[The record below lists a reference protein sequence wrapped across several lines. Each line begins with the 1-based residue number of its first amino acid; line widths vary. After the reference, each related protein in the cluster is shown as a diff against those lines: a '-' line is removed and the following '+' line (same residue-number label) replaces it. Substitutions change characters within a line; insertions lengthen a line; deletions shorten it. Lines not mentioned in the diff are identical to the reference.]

1 MSSNAP
7 TVHLHV
13 HSEYSLLDGLSS
25 IEALAKR
32 AAELDQPAIAL
43 TDHGVMNGALE
54 HYLACNKHG
63 IKPILGCEIYY
74 SDDRHRKEGPRE
86 KLNHLTLLAT
96 SDEGYANLVKM
107 TSRGFTEGFHSGR
120 PRVDA
125 DLMSQHSEGVVALT
139 GCLSSRICS
148 LLGDDRPDDAR
159 EHADKLAGIF
169 GPENL
174 YFEVQKNGIDRQEK
188 ANEGLIRMAADMG
201 RPIVGTADVHYLRK
215 EDHHH
220 HSALVCVATK
230 STLAAPKLQMSGNEY
245 FLRSNEEMRV
255 LFKDLPQALE
265 TQLEIAERCSIDIDM
280 SRQIIPRYDAPDGKT
295 PAQYLRHLVESGLE
309 HRYGSPVPAGH
320 RERADFE
327 LGVIEEMGFD
337 SYFLIVW
344 DFVNYAKSE
353 GIPVGP
359 GRGSAAGSIIAYALG
374 ITDVDPIEYDLLF
387 ERFLN
392 PERVS
397 MPDMDIDF
405 SIRGRDRVIRYVTE
419 KYGEDAVAQII
430 TFGKSAPKQA
440 IRDAARVLDKDYA
453 LGDRVAKAVPDPI
466 MGRNPTFEEILGGE
480 SELQKMIDADPEAK
494 EIVEVARG
502 LEGVVR
508 NSSVHAAGVV
518 IADRPLT
525 DIAPVQLAETNEVD
539 ENGKKRYRVVTAFS
553 QKPIEQLGLLKMDF
567 LGLRNLDVI
576 VDAVKLIEEATGT
589 KPDIDSLPLD
599 DPATFKMLAKAD
611 SVGIFQFESEGM
623 RKALRQVKPTEFGD
637 LIALVALY
645 RPGAMD
651 KIPDYARGKLD
662 PDAIT
667 YKDPRLEPI
676 LAETK
681 GVILYQEQAM
691 LISKE
696 LAGFSGAR
704 ADDLRKAIGKKD
716 RNAMAALK
724 DEFFAGCRTSGTS
737 EGTVA
742 WIWEAN
748 ERAAD
753 YSFNKSH
760 AACYALISYRT
771 SWLKANYPAQYMA
784 ALVSS
789 VMSTK
794 DKVPFYLS
802 HADEMGLVLL
812 PPDVNGSE
820 HGFSVEGTSIRFG
833 LDAVKGVGYQAVEA
847 ILGARE
853 DARFDSIFDFC
864 ERVDGR
870 MVNKGAI
877 EALIKAGAFDSTGS
891 TRKGMLAVV
900 EQAISGG
907 QQTRQD
913 AATGQGNLFAG
924 LDDDSSVT
932 QSIRPSIPSGEFER
946 KELLAGERDSTGI
959 YISAHP
965 LREVRAAMAKAVDC
979 GIGGL
984 GERKDR
990 ERVTTGGILTKV
1002 ARVRTRSGDPM
1013 IRAVLE
1019 DQEGACDLL
1028 IFKKGVEKLGHLLEE
1043 DRILIVNGELDRK
1056 DEGRPTILIR
1066 EVKEFEPTEDEI
1078 RDAEAAAEVEEAGIT
1093 VRVPAS
1099 GVAGQVL
1106 DDLKDLLAANPGGS
1120 PVTLELP
1127 AKDGI
1132 RTIVLGDDMKVNASP
1147 GVRSQIEALLGV
1159 GSLAEAA

>member
-1 MSSNAP
+1 MSATKP

-32 AAELDQPAIAL
+32 AAEMDQPALAL

-54 HYLACNKHG
+54 HYLACNKQG
-63 IKPILGCEIYY
+63 IKPIIGCEIYY
-74 SDDRHRKEGPRE
+74 SEDRHRKEGPRE
-86 KLNHLTLLAT
+86 RLNHLTLLA
-96 SDEGYANLVKM
+96 SSNAGYESLVKM

-125 DLMSQHSEGVVALT
+125 ELMAEHSEGVLALT
-139 GCLSSRICS
+139 GCLSSRICT

-159 EHADKLAGIF
+159 EHADRLSQIF
-169 GPENL
+169 GAENL

-188 ANEGLIRMAADMG
+188 ANEGLIRMAAEMG

-220 HSALVCVATK
+220 HSALVCVSTK
-230 STLAAPKLQMSGNEY
+230 STLAEPKLQMSGNEY
-245 FLRSNEEMRV
+245 FLRSSDEMQV
-255 LFKDLPQALE
+255 LFAELPEALE
-265 TQLEIAERCSIDIDM
+265 TQLEIADRCSIDIDLDK
-280 SRQIIPRYDAPDGKT
+280 QIIPRYDAPDGRT
-295 PAQYLRHLVESGLE
+295 PTEYLRHLVESGLE
-309 HRYGSPVPAGH
+309 VRYGNPVPSGH
-320 RERADFE
+320 RERAESE
-327 LGVIEEMGFD
+327 LAVIERMGFD

-440 IRDAARVLDKDYA
+440 IRDAARVLSMDYA
-453 LGDRVAKAVPDPI
+453 LGDRIAKAVPDPI
-466 MGRNPTFEEILGGE
+466 MGRNPTFEEILGGD
-480 SELQKMIDADPEAK
+480 SELQKMIDSDPQAREVVDVAK
-494 EIVEVARG
+494 G

-518 IADRPLT
+518 IAPWPIT
-525 DIAPVQLAETNEVD
+525 NIAPVQLAETNEVD
-539 ENGKKRYRVVTAFS
+539 ENGRKRYRRVTAFS

-576 VDAVKLIEEATGT
+576 VDALKLVEEATGT
-589 KPDIDSLPLD
+589 LPDIDTLPLD
-599 DPATFKMLAKAD
+599 DEATFAMLARAD

-623 RKALRQVKPTEFGD
+623 RKALRQVKPSEFGD

-651 KIPDYARGKLD
+651 KIPDYAKGKLD
-662 PDAIT
+662 PESIT
-667 YKDPRLEPI
+667 YRDERLEPI

-691 LISKE
+691 RISKE

-704 ADDLRKAIGKKD
+704 ADDLRKAIGKKN
-716 RNAMAALK
+716 REAMAALK
-724 DEFFAGCRTSGTS
+724 DEFFVGCKASGTKDS
-737 EGTVA
+737 TTD
-742 WIWEAN
+742 WIWQAN
-748 ERAAD
+748 EKAAD

-771 SWLKANYPAQYMA
+771 AWLKANYPAQYMA

-794 DKVPFYLS
+794 DKVPFYLA
-802 HADEMGLVLL
+802 HADEMGLDLL

-820 HGFSVEGTSIRFG
+820 HGFSVEDKSIRFG
-833 LDAVKGVGYQAVEA
+833 LDAVKGVGFQAVEG
-847 ILGARE
+847 ILAGRAE
-853 DARFDSIFDFC
+853 ARFDSIFDFC

-870 MVNKGAI
+870 LVNKGAI
-877 EALIKAGAFDSTGS
+877 EALIKAGAFDSTGA
-891 TRKGMLAVV
+891 TRLGMLAVL
-900 EQAISGG
+900 EQAVSGG
-907 QQTRQD
+907 QKARLD
-913 AATGQGNLFAG
+913 AETGQGNLFAD
-924 LDDDSSVT
+924 LEEDQSMSASV
-932 QSIRPSIPSGEFER
+932 RPMIPMEEFDR
-946 KELLAGERDSTGI
+946 RALLSGERDSTGL

-965 LREVRAAMAKAVDC
+965 LREVRAAMAKVADST
-979 GIGGL
+979 IGGL
-984 GERKDR
+984 GEKKDR
-990 ERVTTGGILTKV
+990 SRLTIGGVITKV
-1002 ARVRTRSGDPM
+1002 QRVRTRAGDPM

-1019 DQEGACDLL
+1019 DQEGACDL
-1028 IFKKGVEKLGHLLEE
+1028 IVFKTGVEKVGEFLVE
-1043 DRILIVNGELDRK
+1043 DRIVLVNGDLDRK
-1056 DEGRPTILIR
+1056 DDGRPTILVR
-1066 EVKEFEPTEDEI
+1066 AVKDFEPSQEEI
-1078 RDAEAAAEVEEAGIT
+1078 DSAEEAAQRVEEGIT
-1093 VRVPAS
+1093 VRVPAH
-1099 GVAGQVL
+1099 GVPGSAL
-1106 DDLKDLLAANPGGS
+1106 EDLKDLLSSNPGSS

-1127 AKDGI
+1127 GPQGVRVI
-1132 RTIVLGDDMKVNASP
+1132 RLSDDMKVNASA
-1147 GVRSQIEALLGV
+1147 GLRGQIEALLGA
-1159 GSLAEAA
+1159 GSFAQAA